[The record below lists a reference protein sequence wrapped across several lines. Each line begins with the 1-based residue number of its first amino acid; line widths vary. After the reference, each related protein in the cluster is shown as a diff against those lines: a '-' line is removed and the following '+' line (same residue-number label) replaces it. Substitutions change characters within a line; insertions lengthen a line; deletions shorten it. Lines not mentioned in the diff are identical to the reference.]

1 MKQLECVTLCLPC
14 SLMVVEKVC
23 LLNYFCCPQNIRCY
37 IYVKSCYYQQSD
49 TNDNLLSFLMLELFS
64 LFYVIVKVACTI
76 KCISSLSNELQIKR
90 IIGSEQNY
98 NHHILL

>member
-1 MKQLECVTLCLPC
+1 MEQLECVTLCLPC

-49 TNDNLLSFLMLELFS
+49 TNDNLLSFLMLE
-64 LFYVIVKVACTI
+64 IVFFVLCNSKNGLYYEMYFNA
-76 KCISSLSNELQIKR
+76 LSDKLDILDD
-90 IIGSEQNY
+90 IGSENK
-98 NHHILL
+98 L